1 MHPLKSVCAFWFAV
15 LSAAATASEW
25 RGTVIGVSDGDTLT
39 VLSQQKRQ
47 VKVRLVEIDAPEK
60 KQAFGQQSK
69 KSLSAMCYKKL
80 VVVAEKGTDKYRRT
94 LARLTCGGLD
104 ANAEQVRRGM
114 AWAFTKYLTD
124 PAIADLEKAARQSKT
139 GLWSQPNPIAP
150 WDFRHPERMQ
160 AATFASIPE
169 SETFSCQGRNA
180 RCKSMKSCAEAM
192 YYLKECGAEKL
203 DRDGDGIPCE
213 GICGKQRKQ

>member
-1 MHPLKSVCAFWFAV
+1 MNKPIVIVIAYLLAFPA
-15 LSAAATASEW
+15 STATANEW
-25 RGTVIGVSDGDTLT
+25 QGTVVGVSDGDTIT

-69 KSLSAMCYKKL
+69 KSLSNICYKKP
-80 VVVAEKGTDKYRRT
+80 VIVHEKGKDKYRRT
-94 LARLTCGGLD
+94 LARLNCGGID

-124 PAIADLEKAARQSKT
+124 PAIADLEKAARESKT

-150 WDFRHPERMQ
+150 WDFRHPERLQ
-160 AATFASIPE
+160 AAKIASIPA
-169 SETFSCQGRNA
+169 SETFSCEGRNA

-192 YYLKECGAEKL
+192 YYLKECGADKL

-213 GICGKQRKQ
+213 GICGKK